1 MECCHKLRCRS
12 QMQLQSIVTM
22 AVVQAAA
29 AALIQPL
36 AGEFSYAT
44 GAIRGKKKKKRTLTF
59 NVLSIKR

>member
-44 GAIRGKKKKKRTLTF
+44 GAIRGKKKKKEH
-59 NVLSIKR
+59 